1 MSHREVVKLVSLA
14 LYSVLLYL
22 VLLWPNWPA
31 YLRLLIIS
39 GAFLLLG
46 IVVPD
51 CLLLRRDQVL
61 ARTRHRR
68 NLNRII
74 RLTFSWYK
82 VLKGL
87 TYCILLII
95 LPCIVL
101 IIRFDLLWS
110 RVWLLVMPAAQ
121 WHATRSF

>member
-1 MSHREVVKLVSLA
+1 MIRLVSLA
-14 LYSVLLYL
+14 LYLLLFYL
-22 VLLWPNWPA
+22 VVVWPNWHA

-51 CLLLRRDQVL
+51 CLLRRRERVL
-61 ARTRHRR
+61 ERTKHHR
-68 NLNRII
+68 NLGRVV
-74 RLTFSWYK
+74 RGSFSWFK

-87 TYCILLII
+87 TYCILLIV

-101 IIRFDLLWS
+101 IIRFDLL
-110 RVWLLVMPAAQ
+110 
-121 WHATRSF
+121 